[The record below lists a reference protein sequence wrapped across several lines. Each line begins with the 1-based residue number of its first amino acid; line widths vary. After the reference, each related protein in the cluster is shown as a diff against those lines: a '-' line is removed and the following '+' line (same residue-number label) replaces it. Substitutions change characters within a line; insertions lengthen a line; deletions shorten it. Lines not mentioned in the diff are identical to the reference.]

1 MAEITLIRRHRARA
15 LFRGTRLRRVPRPT
29 TWLSLILWGMAAV
42 VAGAVLLP
50 TTYLLIRTL
59 DAGTAAW
66 APVFQARTLRIL
78 GRTIWL
84 AMTVTATSAAIAV
97 PLAWLTVRTDLPLRR
112 MWAVLTALPLVIPS
126 YVGAYLVVAA
136 LGPRGMVQQWLEG
149 LFGISRLPDIYGFP
163 GALLVLTLLSYPY
176 TLLIVRAALL
186 RMDPALEEASR
197 SLGYGP
203 WVTFWRVTLPQLRPA
218 LAAGSLLVALYTL
231 RDFGAVSIM
240 RYNTFTRVIY
250 IQYQSSF
257 DRAAAAALALVLVA
271 MTLGVLALEV
281 HTQQRARYAR
291 STGRTARAQP
301 VIRLGR
307 WRWPALLFCATVVG
321 VALVV
326 PAGVLLYWLVRGVRT
341 GQQFVPL
348 WVATRNSIL
357 ASGLAAVATLMAAL
371 PVAILNVRRPGRLSH
386 VLERITYT
394 GFALPGVVIALALVF
409 FGAHYAR
416 PLYQTLP
423 MLILAYVL
431 LFLPQ
436 AVGAVRASLLQVHP
450 SLEETA
456 RSLGRR
462 PWQVFTTIT
471 VPLVWP
477 GIAAGAGL
485 VFLTTMKELPAT
497 LILGPL
503 GFKTLAT
510 TVWSAVSEAF
520 FAQAAAPALLLILVS
535 SLPIALFILKEH
547 REGI

>member
-1 MAEITLIRRHRARA
+1 MAELTITRSRTRSFGRGARP
-15 LFRGTRLRRVPRPT
+15 GRVPLPASWMT
-29 TWLSLILWGMAAV
+29 LALWGLAIM

-50 TTYLLIRTL
+50 TTYLLVRTL

-66 APVFQARTLRIL
+66 GLVFQARTAQIL
-78 GRTIWL
+78 GRTAWL
-84 AMTVTATSAAIAV
+84 ALTVTVASAAIAV
-97 PLAWLTVRTDLPLRR
+97 PLAWLTVRTDLPFRR
-112 MWAVLTALPLVIPS
+112 LWAVLTALPLVIPS

-136 LGPRGMVQQWLEG
+136 LGPRGMVQQWLEE
-149 LFGISRLPDIYGFP
+149 LVGISRLPDIYGFP
-163 GALLVLTLLSYPY
+163 GALLVLTMLSYPY

-186 RMDPALEEASR
+186 RLDPALEEASR

-203 WVTFWRVTLPQLRPA
+203 WTTFWRVTLPQLRPA

-250 IQYQSSF
+250 IQYQSTF
-257 DRAAAAALALVLVA
+257 DRAAAAALSLVLVA
-271 MTLGVLALEV
+271 LSLGVLVLEV
-281 HTQQRARYAR
+281 RTQRRARYHR
-291 STGRTARAQP
+291 SRGKSARARP
-301 VIRLGR
+301 VTRLGP
-307 WRWPALLFCATVVG
+307 WRWPALLFCATVVS
-321 VALVV
+321 VSLVL
-326 PAGVLLYWLVRGVRT
+326 PAGVLLYWLVRGLRA
-341 GQQFVPL
+341 GQELTPL
-348 WVATRNSIL
+348 WLATRNSVL
-357 ASGLAAVATLMAAL
+357 ASGAAAVATLVAAL
-371 PVAILNVRRPGRLSH
+371 PVAVLNVRRPGRLSH
-386 VLERITYT
+386 LVERLTYT

-409 FGAHYAR
+409 FGARYAR

-423 MLILAYVL
+423 MLIFAYVI

-471 VPLVWP
+471 MPLVWP
-477 GIAAGAGL
+477 GAAAGMGL

-503 GFKTLAT
+503 GFKTLST
-510 TVWSAVSEAF
+510 LVWSAVSEAF

-535 SLPIALFILKEH
+535 SVPMTLFILKEH
-547 REGI
+547 GEET